1 MRSAPNASRHQAFHF
16 IGSVVLVSICCLWM
30 FQAQAVFAQPI
41 RIVAA
46 ENFYGD
52 IAQQIGGASVLV
64 TSILVN
70 PEQDPH
76 LFEASVSTAKAL
88 AGAKIVVYNG
98 LGYDAW
104 MKTLLSTS
112 KGKQRTEIT
121 VGHLMQHADGDNPHI
136 WYEIPTISKFA
147 QTLAT
152 ELESIDSANH
162 DAYEIRLKAF
172 QRSLQ
177 PLTDKIAA
185 LKKLHP
191 GLVVTATEPVFGYM
205 ADALGMEMRNGAY
218 QLAIMNDTEPSA
230 SDVIKMEQ
238 DIKSHQA
245 KVLFYNSQASNLSA
259 QKMKKLAIARK
270 VPVVGVTETLPTG
283 KHYQNWMLDQLLK
296 LESSLSNAP
305 Q

>member
-1 MRSAPNASRHQAFHF
+1 MKSIVKVFAF
-16 IGSVVLVSICCLWM
+16 ICCLWM
-30 FQAQAVFAQPI
+30 IQAQAVLAQPI

-88 AGAKIVVYNG
+88 TGAKIAIYNG
-98 LGYDAW
+98 LGYDQW
-104 MKTLLSTS
+104 MKKLLSTS
-112 KGKQRTEIT
+112 KGKQRTEII
-121 VGHLMQHADGDNPHI
+121 VGDLLQHTAGDNPHI
-136 WYEIPTISKFA
+136 WYEIATVSKFA
-147 QTLAT
+147 QALAA
-152 ELESIDSANH
+152 ELESIDPANH
-162 DAYEIRLKAF
+162 DAYEVRLKDF
-172 QRSLQ
+172 QRSLV

-185 LKKLHP
+185 LKKLHA

-205 ADALGMEMRNGAY
+205 ADALGMDMRNGAY

-238 DIKSHQA
+238 DIKGHQA

-259 QKMKKLAIARK
+259 QKMKKLALASK
-270 VPVVGVTETLPTG
+270 VPVVGVTETLPPG

-296 LESSLSNAP
+296 LESSLSKAA